1 MRIYLEKEPLDIL
14 SINESRLDETIST
27 DVVSIP
33 GYELIFK
40 NRNRM
45 GGGVAIYYRSILN
58 IKNRQDLIPANVEA
72 VCLEVTRPKSKPIL
86 ITSVYRPPNSQMEL
100 FNEIESLF
108 QNLDNEH
115 KEQIIVGDF
124 NCDLLQDNLKNHTKR
139 LNDIVNLFQ
148 LEQIINL
155 PTRITDSTSSL
166 LDIALVTNPENILQ
180 HGVLH
185 VGISDHSLI
194 YVCRK
199 LSPNLIKNQVKVIR
213 SRDYKN
219 YMQGNFNFDLS
230 NALLNMDWE
239 NDDPNGLWENF
250 KTTFN
255 YVSDVHVPIKS
266 RRVRNKIAPWLTNE
280 IKKNINKRD
289 FLKKKA
295 ISSCISSLQ
304 IDDQSVI
311 ENSSISNLFNEY
323 FTDIGPT
330 LSSQIPETNVNF
342 EMYMKFSA
350 KEQFNFRDIH
360 IQEVLREISNLNT
373 SKSAGSDNIPAKLI
387 KDAKDVVAPF
397 LTIIFNASLKSG
409 IFPDDFKIAKV
420 SPIYKSGNKKERGN
434 YRPISVLSII
444 AKIFE
449 KLVYSQLNKFLT
461 ENSIL
466 SPCQSGFRKGHSTTT
481 ALLENTDS
489 WLLNMDSGLLNGVL
503 FLDLCK
509 AFETVNHEILIKK
522 LFTYGIQNKSLDW
535 FKSYLQNRKQFCVVN
550 NATSSL
556 RNLNCGVPQ
565 GSNLGPLLFL
575 LYVND
580 LPNCLKKSH
589 DAMYADDTNITVR
602 SSSLTYLEEA
612 LNDELENIHQWLLSN
627 KLTLNVKKTEYMVI
641 GTRQRLRNFSQDINV
656 SIDGKVLK
664 EVKTKKTLG
673 VLVDKHLSWDK
684 HIDNVSKKV
693 SKGIGMLRRAKQYVS
708 TKTLEKLYHALV
720 QPHFDYC
727 SNYRNS
733 KTELQE

>member
-1 MRIYLEKEPLDIL
+1 
-14 SINESRLDETIST
+14 
-27 DVVSIP
+27 
-33 GYELIFK
+33 
-40 NRNRM
+40 
-45 GGGVAIYYRSILN
+45 
-58 IKNRQDLIPANVEA
+58 
-72 VCLEVTRPKSKPIL
+72 
-86 ITSVYRPPNSQMEL
+86 
-100 FNEIESLF
+100 
-108 QNLDNEH
+108 
-115 KEQIIVGDF
+115 
-124 NCDLLQDNLKNHTKR
+124 
-139 LNDIVNLFQ
+139 
-148 LEQIINL
+148 
-155 PTRITDSTSSL
+155 
-166 LDIALVTNPENILQ
+166 
-180 HGVLH
+180 
-185 VGISDHSLI
+185 
-194 YVCRK
+194 
-199 LSPNLIKNQVKVIR
+199 
-213 SRDYKN
+213 
-219 YMQGNFNFDLS
+219 
-230 NALLNMDWE
+230 
-239 NDDPNGLWENF
+239 
-250 KTTFN
+250 
-255 YVSDVHVPIKS
+255 
-266 RRVRNKIAPWLTNE
+266 
-280 IKKNINKRD
+280 
-289 FLKKKA
+289 
-295 ISSCISSLQ
+295 
-304 IDDQSVI
+304 
-311 ENSSISNLFNEY
+311 
-323 FTDIGPT
+323 
-330 LSSQIPETNVNF
+330 
-342 EMYMKFSA
+342 MKFSA

-409 IFPDDFKIAKV
+409 IFPDDFKIARV

-489 WLLNMDSGLLNGVL
+489 WLLNMDSGLVNGVL

-509 AFETVNHEILIKK
+509 AFDTVNHEILIKK

-589 DAMYADDTNITVR
+589 AAMYADDTNITVR

-727 SNYRNS
+727 SMVWGNCAEYLKGKLQKLQNRAARVITGDTYEIRSTDILNKLDWKTLSERRKEQQLKYVSKALTCQCPETISDMFKLSDSNRYELRSNKTKLMLSKPKSNSMKRTFIVMLLLRYGIKKLILNYLIRVRVLRS
-733 KTELQE
+733 LRKII